1 LLEPAQLQLGP
12 GRSKMMAC
20 PPPLAEAVVA
30 FAKFLT
36 GTLQAEIQGETDA
49 PLLRLTTVTGPR

>member
-1 LLEPAQLQLGP
+1 
-12 GRSKMMAC
+12 MMAC